1 MTNYKFRLETLL
13 RLRIAERDQR
23 RADLAKAL
31 RAEEMLRAEDQAVER
46 QQAAAAEES
55 RRLKSPGS
63 ADVDALLQT
72 HRFELA
78 LTTQRRTLASQIA
91 QVQAEAERR
100 RLALVEADRQVRVLE
115 KLRARQAAAHRRES
129 ERLDVKQF
137 DELAAQ
143 AFVRRQEAPA

>member
-1 MTNYKFRLETLL
+1 MTAFKFRLETLL
-13 RLRIAERDQR
+13 RLRVAERDQR
-23 RADLAKAL
+23 RNDLAKAL
-31 RAEEMLRAEDQAVER
+31 RAEEMLRAEDQALA
-46 QQAAAAEES
+46 QKQAATAEES
-55 RRLKSPGS
+55 RRLKLPGS

-78 LTTQRRTLASQIA
+78 LTTQRRMLASQIV

-115 KLRARQAAAHRRES
+115 KLRERQAAAHRREA

-143 AFVRRQEAPA
+143 AFVRRQEAHA